1 MFLLFLFF
9 LHRKTKIIEPQSVV
23 LARLCVYCILATIEL
38 PNTNGI
44 KKRPHTNDN
53 EELETLAPLL
63 KTRKLNNEDS
73 SSSDYV
79 FENLSNTRDQQQQQQ
94 SIIIRESIQQCLQQL
109 FKTFGQFLLADD
121 LTPKIYFIFHF
132 LTLLVQCGR
141 DRIKPILKF
150 LPTGL
155 IQNLLK
161 IVSTDELSVGF
172 ILK

>member
-1 MFLLFLFF
+1 M
-9 LHRKTKIIEPQSVV
+9 V

-38 PNTNGI
+38 PNTSQS
-44 KKRPHTNDN
+44 KKRPHSNDN
-53 EELETLAPLL
+53 EELDNLAPLL
-63 KTRKLNNEDS
+63 KTRKLNNDDS

-79 FENLSNTRDQQQQQQ
+79 FDSVSSAREQPPIS
-94 SIIIRESIQQCLQQL
+94 IREPIQQCLQQL

-141 DRIKPILKF
+141 DRVRQVLKM

-155 IQNLLK
+155 VQNLLK
-161 IVSTDELSVGF
+161 IIATDELSVGF

>member
-1 MFLLFLFF
+1 MILKEKIKIFF
-9 LHRKTKIIEPQSVV
+9 RKTKIIEPQSVV

-38 PNTNGI
+38 PNTNAI
-44 KKRPHTNDN
+44 KKRPHDN
-53 EELETLAPLL
+53 EDLENLAPLL
-63 KTRKLNNEDS
+63 KTRKLNNDDS

-79 FENLSNTRDQQQQQQ
+79 FENSSNTREHQ
-94 SIIIRESIQQCLQQL
+94 SIAIRDTIQQCLQQL

-132 LTLLVQCGR
+132 LTLLVQCGQ
-141 DRIKPILKF
+141 DRIKPILKL

-161 IVSTDELSVGF
+161 IVATDELSVGF